1 MTEPTYSMSY
11 ASVVGE
17 DSVLIGIYWLDILKM
32 TISIILQRVICSS
45 TLANNGNHTVVE
57 YSLLLWISMDL
68 NIRPLC

>member
-57 YSLLLWISMDL
+57 
-68 NIRPLC
+68 